1 MRKQFDCTFLETP
14 PTFVP
19 FVDFKER
26 PQQWKWIGE
35 SFLSFFFS
43 FFNTNYSV
51 EFLKRLVTEFVA
63 IGILEIFVLIFLV

>member
-35 SFLSFFFS
+35 SFLSFF
-43 FFNTNYSV
+43 NTNYFV
-51 EFLKRLVTEFVA
+51 ECLKRLVTEFVA
-63 IGILEIFVLIFLV
+63 IGILEILVLIFLV

>member
-1 MRKQFDCTFLETP
+1 MEMDWWEF
-14 PTFVP
+14 
-19 FVDFKER
+19 
-26 PQQWKWIGE
+26 
-35 SFLSFFFS
+35 SFFFS

>member
-1 MRKQFDCTFLETP
+1 MRKQFDCTFLETS

-35 SFLSFFFS
+35 SFLSFF
-43 FFNTNYSV
+43 NTNYSV
-51 EFLKRLVTEFVA
+51 ECLKRLVTEFVA
-63 IGILEIFVLIFLV
+63 IEILEILVLIFLV

>member
-1 MRKQFDCTFLETP
+1 MRKQFDCSFLETP

-35 SFLSFFFS
+35 SFLSFFP

-51 EFLKRLVTEFVA
+51 ECIKRLVTEFVA
-63 IGILEIFVLIFLV
+63 IGIQEIFVLIFLV